1 MIFYK
6 FLFSVILVAVV
17 AGCAYNPNS
26 DPGPN
31 YWAGVAKE
39 VKHANVR

>member
-1 MIFYK
+1 MHA
-6 FLFSVILVAVV
+6 LFCTLLVLCLAS
-17 AGCAYNPNS
+17 CAYNPSS

-31 YWAGVAKE
+31 YWAGAAKE